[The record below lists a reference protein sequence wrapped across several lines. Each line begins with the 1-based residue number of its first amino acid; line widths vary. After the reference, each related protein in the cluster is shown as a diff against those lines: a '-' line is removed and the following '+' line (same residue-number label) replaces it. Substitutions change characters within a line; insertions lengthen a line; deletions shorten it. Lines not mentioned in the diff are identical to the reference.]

1 MSAGSILF
9 NQTKNLEIMLV
20 KFTTKGK
27 PTLVSVSHIVGVR
40 KDTEQRSGDYMTKI
54 FLSTS
59 LLVFVD
65 EDLDE
70 VHKLI
75 NDALSGTH
83 IPSYDYEVPSVD
95 EKFQAQYNNDF
106 ANAPMP
112 YDNNRRGRQQTPRY
126 NNNRYPQDSYN
137 NRY

>member
-1 MSAGSILF
+1 
-9 NQTKNLEIMLV
+9 MLV

-27 PTLVSVSHIVGVR
+27 PTIINVNHIVGVR

-70 VHKLI
+70 VHKTI
-75 NDALSGTH
+75 NDAMQGTH

-95 EKFQAQYNNDF
+95 EKFQTQYNNDYH
-106 ANAPMP
+106 ANPP
-112 YDNNRRGRQQTPRY
+112 VQYDNRNRGRAPRQY

>member
-1 MSAGSILF
+1 
-9 NQTKNLEIMLV
+9 MLV

-27 PTLVSVSHIVGVR
+27 PTLINVNHIVGVR

-65 EDLDE
+65 EELDE
-70 VHKLI
+70 VHKII
-75 NDALSGTH
+75 NDALQGTH

-95 EKFQAQYNNDF
+95 EKFQTQYNNDYHSNPP
-106 ANAPMP
+106 AQ
-112 YDNNRRGRQQTPRY
+112 YDNNRRGRPQQPRY
-126 NNNRYPQDSYN
+126 NNRYPQNEY

>member
-1 MSAGSILF
+1 
-9 NQTKNLEIMLV
+9 MLV

-27 PTLVSVSHIVGVR
+27 PTLINVSHIVGVR

-70 VHKLI
+70 VHKII
-75 NDALSGTH
+75 NDALSGVH

-95 EKFQAQYNNDF
+95 EKFQAQYNNDY
-106 ANAPMP
+106 APTQ
-112 YDNNRRGRQQTPRY
+112 YDNRPRGRQPQRTQRY
-126 NNNRYPQDSYN
+126 DNNRYPQDSYN
-137 NRY
+137 RY

>member
-1 MSAGSILF
+1 
-9 NQTKNLEIMLV
+9 MLV

-27 PTLVSVSHIVGVR
+27 PTLINVSHIVGVR

-70 VHKLI
+70 VHKTI
-75 NDALSGTH
+75 NDAMSGIH

-95 EKFQAQYNNDF
+95 EKFQAQYNNDY
-106 ANAPMP
+106 APTQ
-112 YDNNRRGRQQTPRY
+112 YDNRPRGRQPRQQY
-126 NNNRYPQDSYN
+126 NNNRYPQNDY

>member
-1 MSAGSILF
+1 
-9 NQTKNLEIMLV
+9 MLV

-27 PTLVSVSHIVGVR
+27 PTLINVSHIVGVR

-70 VHKLI
+70 VHKTI
-75 NDALSGTH
+75 NDAMSGVH

-95 EKFQAQYNNDF
+95 EKFQAQYNNEQF
-106 ANAPMP
+106 NQP
-112 YDNNRRGRQQTPRY
+112 YDNNRRGRPQQPRY
-126 NNNRYPQDSYN
+126 NNRYPQNNYN
-137 NRY
+137 DRY

>member
-1 MSAGSILF
+1 
-9 NQTKNLEIMLV
+9 MLV

-27 PTLVSVSHIVGVR
+27 PTLVNVNHIVGVR

-65 EDLDE
+65 EDLDV

-75 NDALSGTH
+75 NDALDGVH

-95 EKFQAQYNNDF
+95 EKFQAQYNNDY
-106 ANAPMP
+106 NNPPMQ
-112 YDNNRRGRQQTPRY
+112 YDNNRRGRPTQRTQRY
-126 NNNRYPQDSYN
+126 DNNRYPQDSYN
-137 NRY
+137 RY

>member
-1 MSAGSILF
+1 MSAGSILY

-27 PTLVSVSHIVGVR
+27 PTLVSVNHIVGVR

-75 NDALSGTH
+75 NDALNGTH

-95 EKFQAQYNNDF
+95 ERFQAQYNNDVL
-106 ANAPMP
+106 PSQ
-112 YDNNRRGRQQTPRY
+112 YDNNRRGRPQNPRY

>member
-1 MSAGSILF
+1 
-9 NQTKNLEIMLV
+9 MLV

-27 PTLVSVSHIVGVR
+27 PTLVNVSHIVGVR

-65 EDLDE
+65 EDLAE

-75 NDALSGTH
+75 NDALIGIH

-95 EKFQAQYNNDF
+95 EKFQTQYNKDF
-106 ANAPMP
+106 PNNPQ
-112 YDNNRRGRQQTPRY
+112 YDNRPRGRQTQRY
-126 NNNRYPQDSYN
+126 DNNRYPQGGYN